1 MVKVQDD
8 LHRASL
14 KEPFK
19 PHFKIRS
26 NDDEEEDETSRFA
39 SWAMVKEAYGDY
51 ATYKVGE
58 KRKRQAEQF
67 ENKNEI
73 GGGDV
78 EDEGEG
84 EETPSNAAKK
94 IRVAEE

>member
-26 NDDEEEDETSRFA
+26 DDDEEEEETSIFA
-39 SWAMVKEAYGDY
+39 SWAMVKEVYGDY
-51 ATYKVGE
+51 ATYKGE
-58 KRKRQAEQF
+58 KRKRQTEQS
-67 ENKNEI
+67 ENKDES
-73 GGGDV
+73 GSGDV
-78 EDEGEG
+78 EGED
-84 EETPSNAAKK
+84 EETPSSAAKK
-94 IRVAEE
+94 IRVAKE